1 MKRFTFLLSIVT
13 LALFG
18 ARADN
23 PASAGWISL
32 FDGKTL
38 NGWKASEEGK
48 PGIFSVEDGAIK
60 IKGGKAHLFYAGD
73 VKNAKF
79 KNFEFKAKVMTK
91 KNANSG
97 IYFHTEYQ
105 ASDWPKKGYEC
116 QVNNSYDS
124 DKRRTG
130 SLYAVKDMN
139 EVFIKDDQWFDYNIK
154 VEGKHIVITVNG
166 KVTADYTE
174 KEGDPRDGADQKK
187 GRWLG
192 EGTFAFQ
199 AHDPGCEV
207 YYKDI
212 QVKPLD

>member
-1 MKRFTFLLSIVT
+1 MKRLAFFAT
-13 LALFG
+13 LAALAFSG
-18 ARADN
+18 ADAAIDK
-23 PASAGWISL
+23 AAEGWISL

-38 NGWKASEEGK
+38 NGWKSNDEH
-48 PGIFSVEDGAIK
+48 PGVFSVENGAIK
-60 IKGGKAHLFYAGD
+60 VKGGRAHLFYAGD

-97 IYFHTEYQ
+97 IYFHTEFQ
-105 ASDWPKKGYEC
+105 KDNWPAKGYEC
-116 QVNNSYDS
+116 QVNNSYDK
-124 DKRRTG
+124 DPIRTG
-130 SLYAVKDMN
+130 SLYAVKN
-139 EVFIKDDQWFDYNIK
+139 FTEVFVKDDTWFDYNIK
-154 VEGKHIVITVNG
+154 VEGKHVVITVNG
-166 KVTADYTE
+166 KITADYTE
-174 KEGDPRDGADQKK
+174 KESDERQEGDQKK

-212 QVKPLD
+212 MVKPLD